1 MNPAPVIVSL
11 GPRSAGLARQLRDLL
26 GGSEIHAPAC
36 AACDADQRFAKVT
49 EHLAALFAAGRPIV
63 GLCAS
68 GILIRAV
75 APLLGDKRHEPAVV
89 AVAEDGSA
97 VVPLLGGHHGA
108 NGLARL
114 IAEALGVRA
123 AVTTAGDNRFGLALD
138 APPAG
143 WTLANPADAKPFMAR
158 LLEGAPVR
166 LEVEGGDAAWLR
178 SASLPLADDADLAIL
193 VTPRRAAGS
202 PARLVYHPP
211 ILALG
216 VGAEAGAPAPAL
228 RTLVETVLEAHDLA
242 AASIACVLSIDL
254 KAAEPAVHALA
265 ASLGVPARFFAAERL
280 LEETDRLASRS
291 DVVMRETGCWGVAEG
306 AALAAVGASGR
317 LLVPKVKGE
326 RVTCAVAVAPREL
339 APAGIGRPQGRLAV
353 VGLGPGE
360 PRWRTEEVRRLLSE
374 AEELVG
380 YGLYLDLIGPVGA
393 GKPRHEFPL
402 GAEIDR
408 CRFALARAAEG
419 RSVALVCSGDPGIYA
434 LATLVFELLE
444 SAADPAWARVSVT
457 VSPGVSALQA
467 AAAVTG
473 APLGHDFCAIS
484 LSDLLTPAEVIERR
498 VRAAAS
504 GDFVVAFYNPV
515 SARRRELLGRAR
527 DLLLEHRPPQTPV
540 VLARNLGRADQTVR
554 LVTLAEL
561 SADLCDMLTLVLVG
575 ASNTRRAPRLHGA
588 DWIYTPRGYRVA

>member
-1 MNPAPVIVSL
+1 MSQAPVIVSL
-11 GPRSAGLARQLRDLL
+11 GPRSAGLARRLRDLL
-26 GGSEIHAPAC
+26 AGSEVHAPAC
-36 AACDADQRFAKVT
+36 ADCAADQRFAKATDHV
-49 EHLAALFAAGRPIV
+49 AALFAAGRPVV

-75 APLLGDKRHEPAVV
+75 APLLGNKTREPAVV

-108 NGLARL
+108 NALARI

-143 WTLANPADAKPFMAR
+143 WTLANPEHAKPFMAR
-158 LLEGAPVR
+158 LLEGERVR
-166 LEVEGGDAAWLR
+166 LEVEAGDPTWLR
-178 SASLPLADDADLAIL
+178 SADLPLSDDAGLAIL
-193 VTPRRAAGS
+193 ITAKRAVGG
-202 PARLVYHPP
+202 PTRLVFHPP
-211 ILALG
+211 VLALG
-216 VGAEAGAPAPAL
+216 VGAEAGAPASAL
-228 RTLVETVLEAHDLA
+228 RSLVEETLAEQDLA
-242 AASIACVLSIDL
+242 AASIACVVSIDL
-254 KAAEPAVHALA
+254 KSAEPAVHALA
-265 ASLGVPARFFAAERL
+265 EDLSVPARFFGADRL

-291 DVVMRETGCWGVAEG
+291 EVVMRETGCWGVAEG
-306 AALAAVGASGR
+306 AALAAVGASGY
-317 LLVPKVKGE
+317 LLVPKRKGE
-326 RVTCAVAVAPREL
+326 RVTCAVAMAAHDL
-339 APAGIGRPQGRLAV
+339 DPAVIGRPQGRLAV
-353 VGLGPGE
+353 VGLGPGD
-360 PRWRTEEVRRLLSE
+360 PRWRTEEVQRLLGE

-380 YGLYLDLIGPVGA
+380 YGLYLDLIGPAGA

-402 GAEIDR
+402 GAEVER

-419 RSVALVCSGDPGIYA
+419 RAVALVCSGDPGIYA

-444 SAADPAWARVSVT
+444 NAPDPTWARVAVT

-467 AAAVTG
+467 AAAVAG

-484 LSDLLTPAEVIERR
+484 LSDLLTPADVIERR

-527 DLLLEHRPPQTPV
+527 DLLLEHRPPATPV
-540 VLARNLGRADQTVR
+540 VLARNLGRPDQTVR

-575 ASNTRRAPRLHGA
+575 ASNTRRAPRLHGS
-588 DWIYTPRGYRVA
+588 DWVYTPRGYRVA